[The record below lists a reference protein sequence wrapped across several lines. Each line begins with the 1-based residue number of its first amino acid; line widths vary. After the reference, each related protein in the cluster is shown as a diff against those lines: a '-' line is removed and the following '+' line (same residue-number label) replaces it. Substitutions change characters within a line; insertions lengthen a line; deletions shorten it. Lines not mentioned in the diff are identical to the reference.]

1 MDESVPL
8 VSLYGQASKALLLS
22 ANSGQ
27 GKRDNK
33 CAYVG
38 VIKPAQ
44 QVLWG
49 GVLQEQRGESHIATH
64 HKVQIWVRCMAD
76 LQHVV
81 LAKIGGLAM
90 AENYFCAAD
99 NSTAHKGAANK
110 KGWRLAILLL
120 SSAQVAERYYAFF
133 R

>member
-1 MDESVPL
+1 MDEIIQL
-8 VSLYGQASKALLLS
+8 GNLYGQASKALLLS

-44 QVLWG
+44 QGLWG
-49 GVLQEQRGESHIATH
+49 GVLQDKRGESHIVAH
-64 HKVQIWVRCMAD
+64 HKVQIWVRCIAG

-81 LAKIGGLAM
+81 MAKVCGLAM
-90 AENYFCAAD
+90 VENYFCAAD
-99 NSTAHKGAANK
+99 NSAAHKAAANK
-110 KGWRLAILLL
+110 KGWRQAILLL
-120 SSAQVAERYYAFF
+120 SSAQVAEQYYAFF

>member
-1 MDESVPL
+1 
-8 VSLYGQASKALLLS
+8 
-22 ANSGQ
+22 
-27 GKRDNK
+27 
-33 CAYVG
+33 
-38 VIKPAQ
+38 
-44 QVLWG
+44 
-49 GVLQEQRGESHIATH
+49 
-64 HKVQIWVRCMAD
+64 MAG

-90 AENYFCAAD
+90 AENYFCTAD
-99 NSTAHKGAANK
+99 NSAAHKAAANK